1 MSSPALTAAAA
12 AISERIRTLAERPPA
27 PTVAELIDRRVA
39 GALARGD
46 RVAKQ
51 RLEVWRALIG
61 DLTLDKLDADVIFEA
76 RAVLAA
82 IPAQTYMGVGADG
95 NRIFRPKER
104 DKTPATVNRYAA
116 ALSGLFT
123 WAIGERMTPRGW
135 INPCRGIKRL
145 REAKERVRFLDQDER
160 ARLLEACKVSKYP
173 RLHALVLAAMTTGAR
188 QGELLVLRWRDVDLA
203 KGRATVHH
211 SKNGDRR
218 TLILL
223 PQVIAALEPF
233 AGDADR
239 FVFGSY
245 RTRHR
250 TRASIDTAWR
260 HAIERA
266 RLCDFR
272 FHDLRHCCASYL
284 AQAGKPLNVIK
295 EILGHRKID
304 MTLRYAHLTVDAAE
318 EAMQDALGSIGV

>member
-1 MSSPALTAAAA
+1 MSGSPALTAAAA
-12 AISERIRTLAERPPA
+12 TITERIRSLAERPAPPA
-27 PTVAELIDRRVA
+27 VAQLIDRR
-39 GALARGD
+39 LAISPDD
-46 RVAKQ
+46 RTMKQ
-51 RLEVWRALIG
+51 RLEVWRELIG
-61 DLTLDKLDADVIFEA
+61 ALTLDKLDADVIFEA
-76 RAVLAA
+76 RAVLAR
-82 IPAQTYMGVGADG
+82 IPAQTYLGMGADG

-123 WAIGERMTPRGW
+123 WAIGERLTPRGW
-135 INPCRGIKRL
+135 VNPCRGVKRL
-145 REAKERVRFLDQDER
+145 REAKERVRFLDEGER
-160 ARLLEACKVSKYP
+160 TRLLEACKVSKYP
-173 RLHALVLAAMTTGAR
+173 RMRALVLMAMTTGAR
-188 QGELLVLRWRDVDLA
+188 QGELLALRWRDVDLTA
-203 KGRATVHH
+203 GRAAVDR

-218 TLILL
+218 TLIVL
-223 PQVIAALEPF
+223 PHVVAALTPF

-250 TRASIDTAWR
+250 TPASIDTAWW
-260 HAIERA
+260 HALERA
-266 RLCDFR
+266 QVKDFR

-295 EILGHRKID
+295 EVLGHRKID
-304 MTLRYAHLTVDAAE
+304 MTLRYAHLTVDATE